1 MRDRRLRWALPL
13 VAVVTA
19 VMACWVVRPTDYE
32 VLSAPFDDGDDAAV
46 RYTANAGQT
55 AYAPAT
61 TEPTTDPNKPA
72 RVAAA
77 PPATEPF
84 ALGVR
89 RFNFNRGLNRPLR
102 TILLY
107 PAEGTA
113 SRSVKSNA
121 IPASGRFPLVLFSH
135 GLTSSPEA
143 MLVVT
148 TKIAAAGFVVAAPAY
163 PFTSRGGASFNPDD
177 MSNQPADASTVITQV
192 LKLNTRPG
200 DPLAGHIDPTRV
212 GAGGHSAGGFTTAGM
227 LSDSSRDPRVKAGI
241 IISGGSKTDQFSDPV
256 TPVLFIHGDKD
267 KVVSY
272 AKGHAAF
279 DKLTWPKGFVTIIG
293 GDHTSPMTNPAST
306 RTMVN
311 FLRWTLDGD
320 ETARTRLALDATVA
334 GHSRYESSQ

>member
-1 MRDRRLRWALPL
+1 MRDRRLRWVLPL
-13 VAVVTA
+13 VAVVAA
-19 VMACWVVRPTDYE
+19 VACWAVRPTGSG
-32 VLSAPFDDGDDAAV
+32 VSSTPVDDGGDAAV
-46 RYTANAGQT
+46 RYRGGASPPAG
-55 AYAPAT
+55 APTT
-61 TEPTTDPNKPA
+61 TEATADPNRPGQ
-72 RVAAA
+72 VATA

-89 RFNFNRGLNRPLR
+89 RFNFNRGHNRPLR

-113 SRSVKSNA
+113 GQTAKSNA
-121 IPASGRFPLVLFSH
+121 PPASGRFPLVLFSH

-241 IISGGSKTDQFSDPV
+241 IISGGSKNDQFSDPI

-272 AKGHAAF
+272 AKGHAAY
-279 DKLTWPKGFVTIIG
+279 DKLTWPKGFLTILG

-306 RTMVN
+306 RTMVD

-320 ETARTRLALDATVA
+320 EAARTRLALDATVA